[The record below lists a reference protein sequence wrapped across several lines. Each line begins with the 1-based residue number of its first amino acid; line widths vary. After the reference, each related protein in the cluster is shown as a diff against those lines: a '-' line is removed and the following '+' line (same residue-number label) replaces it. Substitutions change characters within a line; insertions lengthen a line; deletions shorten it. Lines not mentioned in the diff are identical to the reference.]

1 MRNICIP
8 EGARLLMFTDAF
20 GTTFRVVKLSDQ
32 SHCPGPSFVVL
43 VGD

>member
-8 EGARLLMFTDAF
+8 EGARPLMFTDAF

-32 SHCPGPSFVVL
+32 SHLSWPLVRSF
-43 VGD
+43 GW